1 MSAEKRII
9 ATLFVMM
16 FASQLALTI
25 YLPAV
30 PSMASDL
37 GTTMSRVQLII
48 PAYLIAFACMQLVVG
63 PLSDAL
69 GRKPLIIGGLLV
81 FLAATIGCALSSDLS
96 TLLCF
101 RFIQAAGAC
110 SIIVVSRAIIRDIS
124 VGENAA
130 RAMSWLAMGLA
141 VGPAIAP
148 FLGSLLLEF
157 TNWRACF
164 LATAMMSALVL
175 PFAWFVLHET
185 LPIQSRR
192 PLQFWELTRVYSSLL
207 WRRDFMGYSLTISF
221 QSGTFQIF
229 ITAAP
234 IVLISMM
241 GLSPQIFGLYVIM
254 IPGGFILA
262 SYLSGVAISRFS
274 INSVIMAGCLLG
286 VIGGI
291 FQILVAVMGVATPF
305 FIVLGIFISN
315 FGTGLVFANCYA
327 LALSTVTPSF
337 AGAASA
343 LGGFLH
349 QGWAFILSL
358 FVTWLVHTSSIQM
371 AITQFATTFFAL
383 TFFLLT
389 VVFFASGFLKNE
401 KG

>member
-1 MSAEKRII
+1 
-9 ATLFVMM
+9 
-16 FASQLALTI
+16 
-25 YLPAV
+25 
-30 PSMASDL
+30 
-37 GTTMSRVQLII
+37 
-48 PAYLIAFACMQLVVG
+48 
-63 PLSDAL
+63 
-69 GRKPLIIGGLLV
+69 
-81 FLAATIGCALSSDLS
+81 
-96 TLLCF
+96 
-101 RFIQAAGAC
+101 
-110 SIIVVSRAIIRDIS
+110 
-124 VGENAA
+124 
-130 RAMSWLAMGLA
+130 
-141 VGPAIAP
+141 
-148 FLGSLLLEF
+148 
-157 TNWRACF
+157 
-164 LATAMMSALVL
+164 
-175 PFAWFVLHET
+175 
-185 LPIQSRR
+185 
-192 PLQFWELTRVYSSLL
+192 
-207 WRRDFMGYSLTISF
+207 MGYSLTISF

-291 FQILVAVMGVATPF
+291 FQVLVAVMGVATPF

-371 AITQFATTFFAL
+371 AITQFATTFLAL